1 MRIHESFFCLG
12 IALRELS
19 VGKRGTLCACEADSK
34 AREKISGHEEI
45 LKSPELEVVT
55 RYMNADRSTCVSGE
69 IRILGKCELFGFGFV
84 LHTISMLGQG

>member
-1 MRIHESFFCLG
+1 MG
-12 IALRELS
+12 
-19 VGKRGTLCACEADSK
+19 
-34 AREKISGHEEI
+34 REKGQLCVCVRLIQRFEKNEESQR
-45 LKSPELEVVT
+45 SPHPRVVT